1 MTGYVEWMER
11 VAPGEDKDL
20 FSIDSYVATKAFIEA
35 LEALP
40 GPISRDAVVQQLESV
55 QSYDAGG
62 MFAPITLGQERSQG
76 CFMAMIV
83 RNGAWERFA
92 PAGGGYLC

>member
-1 MTGYVEWMER
+1 MGQYVEWMNQ
-11 VAPGEDKDL
+11 VAAGSPQDL
-20 FSIDSYVATKAFIEA
+20 FSIDSYVSVKAFAEA

-40 GPISRDAVVQQLESV
+40 GPITREAVVQQLASV

-62 MFAPITLGQERSQG
+62 MFAPITLGQDLSQG

-83 RNGAWERFA
+83 RGGAWQRLA
-92 PAGGGYLC
+92 PEGGGYLC